1 MQLPFWDLLAICNSF
16 VKNGVHRTTPHMEI
30 MKETM
35 RTTGL
40 GEDKV
45 TSRDT
50 SMRIGTVIPDVD
62 CMQKQQ
68 QRATRD

>member
-1 MQLPFWDLLAICNSF
+1 
-16 VKNGVHRTTPHMEI
+16 MEI

-50 SMRIGTVIPDVD
+50 SMRIETVIPDVD